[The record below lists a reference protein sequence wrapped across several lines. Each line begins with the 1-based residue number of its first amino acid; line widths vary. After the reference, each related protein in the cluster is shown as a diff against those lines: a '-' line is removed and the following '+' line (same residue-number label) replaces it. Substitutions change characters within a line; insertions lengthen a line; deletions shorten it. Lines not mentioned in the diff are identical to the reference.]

1 MDDIEKL
8 QDFEK
13 TRRRLKLPIDIK
25 PCIVSLLDGDNP
37 ATSENNNPFIIACE
51 LNRIGKEP
59 KRIEQILDSLYIKP
73 SKVRSTLKSLIRR
86 DYKYLCSTLEERG
99 LCLYEDYKD
108 CFWYQ
113 KSSDKNK
120 KGWEEKDFYRYHW
133 PKRLRRTEECLY
145 RAIRAIEIRKGW
157 QPGSRLFVT
166 WDKLYQESRISRDT
180 IGVKLELLRRIGLIK
195 YRPGE
200 ERVKGS
206 KGRATEVARIIPI
219 PKPSN
224 SQDSEQP

>member
-1 MDDIEKL
+1 MEDLEKL

-13 TRRRLKLPIDIK
+13 TRRKLKLPVDIR
-25 PCIVSLLDGDNP
+25 PCIVSLLGRDNP
-37 ATSENNNPFIIACE
+37 ATSQNINPFIIGCE
-51 LNRIGKEP
+51 LARVGKEP

-73 SKVRSTLKSLIRR
+73 SKVRSILRSVIRT
-86 DYKYLCSTLEERG
+86 DYKYYCSNLEERG
-99 LCLYEDYKD
+99 LCLYDDHKD
-108 CFWYQ
+108 CWWW
-113 KSSDKNK
+113 SRNPVENK

-133 PKRLRRTEECLY
+133 PERLRRTEECLY
-145 RAIRAIEIRKGW
+145 RAIRAIEIKKSW

-180 IGVKLELLRRIGLIK
+180 IGIKLELLRRIGLIK

-224 SQDSEQP
+224 SQDSEQA